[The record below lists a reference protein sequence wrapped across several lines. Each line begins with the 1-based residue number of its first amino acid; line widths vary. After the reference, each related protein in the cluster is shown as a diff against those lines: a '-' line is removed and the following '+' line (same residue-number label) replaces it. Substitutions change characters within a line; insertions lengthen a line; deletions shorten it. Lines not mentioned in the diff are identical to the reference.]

1 MKACGAP
8 VAARGACPSWWCGGV
23 LKSLET
29 AGARSSTDR
38 ASDYGSEGWGFES
51 LRAHHCSF
59 AGRWFPPPGAGG
71 GVPGY
76 VVCPGTS
83 PLCGAG
89 VIRGAGCG
97 AESGRAWGIAAI
109 ARWGSAPTCPP
120 LAVPG
125 VRCPLCVRDWQC
137 QVKNGAKIDPGL
149 PVADIRWVA
158 VTWDCRSLTSRGWRR
173 PEGAGSR
180 RPLRWGWVGR
190 ARGRR
195 RPPA

>member
-1 MKACGAP
+1 MSFGHSGRGVRVKACGAP

-89 VIRGAGCG
+89 SFVARGVVRSLVARGGSRRSRGGDRSPHVRHRQCRACGVIHAYRL
-97 AESGRAWGIAAI
+97 R
-109 ARWGSAPTCPP
+109 RP
-120 LAVPG
+120 L
-125 VRCPLCVRDWQC
+125 VRHWQC
-137 QVKNGAKIDPGL
+137 QVRVGTRVSATGSVRSKTGRKL
-149 PVADIRWVA
+149 TR
-158 VTWDCRSLTSRGWRR
+158 DCQLLTSGGWR
-173 PEGAGSR
+173 
-180 RPLRWGWVGR
+180 
-190 ARGRR
+190 
-195 RPPA
+195 